1 MWVRYVSTLT
11 FVSYKTSQ
19 ATGDHYIGQD
29 RPEQAN
35 EKPSCCRNNQKR
47 KQNKS
52 VMQIGS
58 LGPHMCLCWL
68 CPVQLIVFS
77 LRVILLTKRNLLLPN
92 FHCFLNCFVFHSK
105 CKYLI
110 LVHSFKFLR
119 IKLYILV

>member
-35 EKPSCCRNNQKR
+35 EKPSRCRNNQKR

-58 LGPHMCLCWL
+58 LGPHVSVLALSRSTDSFLFACYFTNQKELVTTKL
-68 CPVQLIVFS
+68 SLFS
-77 LRVILLTKRNLLLPN
+77 
-92 FHCFLNCFVFHSK
+92 
-105 CKYLI
+105 
-110 LVHSFKFLR
+110 
-119 IKLYILV
+119 